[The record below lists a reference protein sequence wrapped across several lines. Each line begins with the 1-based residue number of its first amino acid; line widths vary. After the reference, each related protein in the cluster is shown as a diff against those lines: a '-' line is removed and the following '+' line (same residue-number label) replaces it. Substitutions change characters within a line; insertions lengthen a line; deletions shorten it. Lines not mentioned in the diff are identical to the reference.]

1 MTRPIV
7 TAPGAAT
14 QIGTAMKKTFRCLF
28 ALLAIGPL
36 LAWSSAANAQAE
48 YPNRPIRV
56 VLPFPAG
63 GPGDNTFRILG
74 REMSPRLAQPMF
86 FENHVG
92 GTGIVGQDLAARSP
106 PDGYTLVALTI
117 SGALAYQGVGR
128 SIDYTRDFAM
138 IGQIYSQ
145 YGLLVVNPEVPE
157 MAAIHSLRDLIAYA
171 KANPGKINY
180 ASQGTGSVGHLVME
194 DIKALTGID
203 IVHVP
208 YRGVAPAYNDLLAG
222 QIQMMSSSLGALP
235 YIRAGKLRAIAIG
248 SPQRLAV
255 LPDVPTFIEQGLP
268 GFIAGSWVGVAA
280 PPGTPAKIVNRLSAE
295 LQAALNKPEVAALIR
310 NLGTEPDY
318 MAPAEFAARA
328 NRDVARWGKIMRD
341 NNIKPE

>member
-1 MTRPIV
+1 
-7 TAPGAAT
+7 
-14 QIGTAMKKTFRCLF
+14 MKKFIHCLLC
-28 ALLAIGPL
+28 LLAISPFFGWNPM
-36 LAWSSAANAQAE
+36 ARAQAD
-48 YPNRPIRV
+48 YPNRPIKV
-56 VLPFPAG
+56 ILPFPAG
-63 GPGDNTFRILG
+63 GPGDNAFRILG
-74 REMSPRLAQPMF
+74 REMSPRLGQVLV

-92 GTGIVGQDLAARSP
+92 GTGIIGQDLASRSP

-128 SIDYTRDFAM
+128 TVDYARDFAM

-157 MAAIHSLRDLIAYA
+157 MAAIRTLRDLIVYA

-194 DIKALTGID
+194 DIKARTGID
-203 IVHVP
+203 VVHVP

-222 QIQMMSSSLGALP
+222 HIQMMSSSLGALP

-248 SPQRLAV
+248 SPQRSPL
-255 LPDVPTFIEQGLP
+255 LPDVLTFIEQGLP
-268 GFIAGSWVGVAA
+268 GFVAGSWVGIAA
-280 PPGTPAKIVNRLSAE
+280 PPGTPPRNVNRLSAE
-295 LQAALNKPEVAALIR
+295 LQAALSKPEVVELIR

-318 MAPAEFAARA
+318 IPAAEFAARA
-328 NRDVARWGKIMRD
+328 NRDIARWGKIMRD

>member
-1 MTRPIV
+1 MKTLMQFALAAIAFCVLATTNHLAFAQADYPSRPIKV
-7 TAPGAAT
+7 
-14 QIGTAMKKTFRCLF
+14 I
-28 ALLAIGPL
+28 
-36 LAWSSAANAQAE
+36 
-48 YPNRPIRV
+48 
-56 VLPFPAG
+56 LPFPAG

-74 REMSPRLAQPMF
+74 REISPRLGQPLVI
-86 FENHVG
+86 ENIVG
-92 GTGIVGQDLAARSP
+92 GTGIVGQDLASRSA

-128 SIDYTRDFAM
+128 SVDYLKDFAM

-145 YGLLVVNPEVPE
+145 YGLLVVNPDVPD
-157 MAAIHSLRDLIAYA
+157 MAGIRNLRDLIAYA
-171 KANPGKINY
+171 KANPGKLNY

-203 IVHVP
+203 VVHVP

-222 QIQMMSSSLGALP
+222 HIQMMSSSLGALP

-248 SPQRLAV
+248 SPQRSPL

-268 GFIAGSWVGVAA
+268 GFVAGSWVGIAA
-280 PPGTPAKIVNRLSAE
+280 PPGTPPKIINRLSVE
-295 LQAALNKPEVAALIR
+295 LQAALNKPEVVELIR

-318 MAPAEFAARA
+318 IPAAEFAARA
-328 NRDVARWGKIMRD
+328 NRDVARWGRIMRD